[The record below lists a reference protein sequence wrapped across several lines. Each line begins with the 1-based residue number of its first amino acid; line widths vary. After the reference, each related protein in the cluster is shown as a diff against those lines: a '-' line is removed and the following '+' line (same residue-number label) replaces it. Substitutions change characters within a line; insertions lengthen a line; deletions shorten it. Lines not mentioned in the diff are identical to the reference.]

1 MAALNFPS
9 QPTQGQTFVAGSISY
24 TYDGAKWVAGIAPG
38 ATGATGPI
46 GGPTFNVV
54 NSGASSYSINLSN
67 NPTLRLMRGFTYYFS
82 IAAAGHPFWIK
93 TTQVTGTGSAYSSGV
108 VNNGTDS
115 GLIVFTVPFTAPST
129 LYYICQVHGTMT
141 GTIEISDLGPTGAT
155 GATGPVANLQS
166 ISSNVVPSTS
176 NFYDIGT
183 SSLRWKD
190 LYLSGN
196 SLYLGNA
203 RISETASQVTFTNT
217 VNNQTANIAIN
228 QLQVGLGAN
237 VVTLLTDSTGLIAL
251 RNGNISP
258 IGGASVTVDATPPTN
273 PLPGSLWFDTNT
285 GRLLV
290 RYNDNGNSV
299 WISPI
304 GGTGSASAT
313 SSLSTETSTTLT
325 GSTGVV
331 VHNYL
336 TGGIWIHS
344 GIAGNFTADFTN
356 LPTAAGTIVNF
367 TLILVQGATAY
378 IPNAIRVDGVSQTIK
393 WANNQVPTGRANAVD
408 LVGFNFIRIAGA
420 WQVIASL
427 VSYG

>member
-9 QPTQGQTFVAGSISY
+9 LPAQGQTFQAGAITY
-24 TYDGAKWVAGIAPG
+24 TFDGEKWIAGIAPG

-46 GGPTFNVV
+46 GGPTFTVT
-54 NSGASSYSINLSN
+54 NSGASSYAINSSN

-82 IAAAGHPFWIK
+82 VTATGHPFWIK
-93 TTQVTGTGSAYSSGV
+93 TTQVTGTGSAYSTGV
-108 VNNGTDS
+108 TNNGTES
-115 GLIVFTVPFTAPST
+115 GVIIFTVPFTAPSV
-129 LYYICQVHGTMT
+129 LYYICQFHGTMT
-141 GTIEISDLGPTGAT
+141 GIIEISDLGPTGAT

-166 ISSNVVPSTS
+166 ISSNVVPSVT
-176 NFYDIGT
+176 NTYDLGT
-183 SSLRWKD
+183 SSLRWRD
-190 LYLSGN
+190 LYLNGN
-196 SLYLGNA
+196 SLYLGNT
-203 RISETASQVTFTNT
+203 RISELGTQVSFTNT
-217 VNNQTANIAIN
+217 NNSQAANVAIN

-258 IGGASVTVDATPPTN
+258 IGGASVTVDSTPPTN

-290 RYNDNGNSV
+290 RYNDSGNSI

-325 GSTGVV
+325 GSTGIVA
-331 VHNYL
+331 HNYL
-336 TGGIWIHS
+336 IGGIWIHTS
-344 GIAGNFTADFTN
+344 IAANFTADFTN

-367 TLILVQGATAY
+367 TLILVQGATPY
-378 IPNAIRVDGVSQTIK
+378 IPNAIRVDGSAQTIK
-393 WANNQVPTGRANAVD
+393 WANNQVPTGRANAID